1 MQLKDKVVIVTGG
14 ARGMGKEIALR
25 FARERAKVTVCDILD
40 CQQTAGKVEA
50 FGAEALALKS
60 DVTSE
65 TDSADMARKT
75 VERFGRIDILV
86 NNAAIFGGIEIKNFI
101 KPFDQI
107 SVQEWDKLMAVNLKG
122 IFLCCKAVVPY
133 MKQQGQGKI
142 VNLASTVA
150 YTGTP
155 VFLHY
160 TTSKGGVVSM
170 TRALANSLGQ
180 FNINVNAVAPGLT
193 MTEASKSI
201 TTPEA
206 LQNVLDSQS
215 IKRPTQPQHI
225 AAAVAFLSSEDAD
238 QITGQI
244 LTVNGGEALC

>member
-14 ARGMGKEIALR
+14 ARGMGQAIAVR
-25 FARERAKVTVCDILD
+25 FAREGARVTICDIQD
-40 CQQTAGKVEA
+40 CQQTANKVEA
-50 FGAEALALKS
+50 LGAEALAFNS

-65 TDSADMARKT
+65 TDTADMARKT
-75 VERFGRIDILV
+75 VERFGRIDVLV
-86 NNAAIFGGIEIKNFI
+86 NNAAIFGGLEIKNFI

-107 SVQEWDKLMAVNLKG
+107 SVEEWDKLMAVNLKG

-150 YTGTP
+150 YTGIP

-193 MTEASKSI
+193 ITEASKSI

-206 LQNVLDSQS
+206 FQNVLDSQS

-244 LTVNGGEALC
+244 LAVNGGEALC